1 MKTRHALFCIVTL
14 LMLSACIAQAQ
25 GRLGVGVI
33 FGEPT
38 GVSWKY
44 KMDAE
49 HALDGGIGLTPFD
62 RFRIH
67 VDYLWQSYPFQE
79 EHLALHYGP
88 GIALGFS
95 ETVLQRDDRSFLVT
109 NDGTG
114 FGIRAVLGMTY
125 NIPRSPVDL
134 FLEVAP
140 VFVLAPD
147 AGIGFDAGFGARVYP

>member
-1 MKTRHALFCIVTL
+1 MFLALLAALATP
-14 LMLSACIAQAQ
+14 MTSAQ

-44 KMDAE
+44 KIDGE

-79 EHLALHYGP
+79 EHLALHYGA
-88 GIALGFS
+88 GLAIGFR
-95 ETVLQRDDRSFLVT
+95 ETVLGRDDNSFLVAE
-109 NDGTG
+109 DGPG
-114 FGIRAVLGMTY
+114 LGVRAVLGMTY
-125 NIPRSPVDL
+125 MIPRSPVDL

-140 VFVLAPD
+140 VFVLAPN